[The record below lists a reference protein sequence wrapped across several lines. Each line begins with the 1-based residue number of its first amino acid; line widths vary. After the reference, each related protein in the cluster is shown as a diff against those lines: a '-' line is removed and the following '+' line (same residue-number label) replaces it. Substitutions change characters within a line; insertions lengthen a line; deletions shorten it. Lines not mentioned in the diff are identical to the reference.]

1 VRLEIL
7 VYLAH
12 RAVVVTMD
20 LQDLLVIQVHLVIL
34 DSLDKEVILAFR
46 DLQEPLAWL
55 VFQVQKAK

>member
-1 VRLEIL
+1 
-7 VYLAH
+7 
-12 RAVVVTMD
+12 MD